1 MKTKM
6 HNGSRL
12 LSLLLAVVLV
22 FTLTVPALAAE
33 KPQDMNLRIAVM
45 SDLHYLSPDMIADTE
60 DFEHAFNS
68 DRKLLKESSSVLHE
82 MLERVRADKPDI
94 LLVSGDLTKDGEQ
107 ECHAALAKQLQQL
120 QQDVPG
126 LKIYVING
134 NHDIRNYNAKN
145 FNTADGKAVPA
156 TRTHPEDFK
165 RIYDFV
171 YSDPTVIATF
181 TPAAGNEA
189 GSLSYVARPVEGL
202 TVIAMDTCRYS
213 SDNTSNGDD
222 EHETSGAI
230 SADLEKWVIEQTAA
244 AKARGDLVIGL
255 EHHGLVPHFDV
266 EPTIL
271 PMYLVNGYE
280 RIAQEY
286 ADAGMSAVFTGHM
299 HAVDIAAMTTKAGNT
314 FYDIETGSALTYPCP
329 IRFVDLRRSTV
340 GGETNTYMSV
350 STKTHIGP
358 INYTDPAT
366 GVAYVIDDLTEYARE
381 FGFST
386 AMLKTVAGDFV
397 KSFFGKY
404 LPNDT
409 WPVTKIIEN
418 IDKIIEDVASIPVAE
433 GNNLLDFAN
442 WIYRCNL
449 AGEDDGNYPAWV
461 QSGIDQLKSGALLDQ
476 VLDIV
481 AKDAFGRG
489 SVLFTKFQGLFTK
502 YLKSQLND
510 LLVKIVV
517 SMSVDN
523 NCPDDN
529 DKTILLEGSNAQV
542 RLLPVTGSSAATT
555 QAYVQGDTAT
565 VFLTSR
571 QLRAATGA
579 QSGVAVTVDATDPA
593 VGTVVLA
600 GRSIANAC
608 DAGAAALQV
617 KFRSGTVTLDARA
630 LAALDLHKDVA
641 VSLASGA
648 SLNAAQQRALGSQA
662 AAATLANASV
672 LVDGAA
678 ASCPAGSV
686 RAAVAV
692 NAANDLTAWS
702 LADDGSISA
711 VGGVYDAGQQ
721 TYAFDVVNGVTAIAR
736 FPFTDVV
743 AGTWYY
749 GAAAYAYNNG
759 LFAGMTPTTFAPNA
773 TMTRAML
780 VSVLW
785 RLAGAPAPKAPNTF
799 VDVPDGAWYTDAV
812 TWAAENG
819 VVSGIGG
826 SRFDPSGFVTREQTA
841 EILYNY
847 AHSKGYDVSAR
858 ADLTAF
864 PDAASVSGWAE
875 EALSWANAAGLI
887 NGTVRDGQTILDP
900 QGRRKKSR
908 TQPATAIIGSGRTY
922 KGFLIKSA
930 APAWAVSAQTTR
942 RQYRS

>member
-22 FTLTVPALAAE
+22 FTLTVPVLAAE

-68 DRKLLKESSSVLHE
+68 DRKLLKESSSVLRE

-156 TRTHPEDFK
+156 TRTEPEDFK

-171 YSDPTVIATF
+171 YSDPTVLATF
-181 TPAAGNEA
+181 TPAEGNKAG
-189 GSLSYVARPVEGL
+189 GLSYVARPVEGL

-266 EPTIL
+266 QPTIL

-286 ADAGMSAVFTGHM
+286 ADAGMSVVFTGHM

-329 IRFVDLRRSTV
+329 VRFVDLRRSTV

-358 INYTDPAT
+358 IHYTDPAT

-381 FGFST
+381 FGFT
-386 AMLKTVAGDFV
+386 TDMLKTVAGDFV

-409 WPVTKIIEN
+409 WPVTKIIAN
-418 IDKIIEDVASIPVAE
+418 IDQIIDDVAAVPIAE

-662 AAATLANASV
+662 ATATLANASV

-692 NAANDLTAWS
+692 NAADDLTAWS

-711 VGGVYDAGQQ
+711 VGGAYDAGQQ

-900 QGRRKKSR
+900 QGSASR
-908 TQPATAIIGSGRTY
+908 
-922 KGFLIKSA
+922 
-930 APAWAVSAQTTR
+930 AQVAMILMN
-942 RQYRS
+942 YVEHVVNA

>member
-94 LLVSGDLTKDGEQ
+94 LLASGDLTKDGEQ

-145 FNTADGKAVPA
+145 FNTPDGKAVPA

-255 EHHGLVPHFDV
+255 KHHGLVPHFDV

-461 QSGIDQLKSGALLDQ
+461 QSGMDQLRSGALLDQ

-481 AKDAFGRG
+481 AKDAFGRS

-502 YLKSQLND
+502 YLKGQLND

-692 NAANDLTAWS
+692 NAADDLTAWS

-711 VGGVYDAGQQ
+711 VGGAYDAGQQ

-875 EALSWANAAGLI
+875 KALSWANAAGLI

-900 QGRRKKSR
+900 QGSASR
-908 TQPATAIIGSGRTY
+908 
-922 KGFLIKSA
+922 
-930 APAWAVSAQTTR
+930 AQVAMILMN
-942 RQYRS
+942 YVEHVVNA

>member
-22 FTLTVPALAAE
+22 FTLTVPALAAD

-68 DRKLLKESSSVLHE
+68 DRKLLKESSSILRE

-202 TVIAMDTCRYS
+202 TIVAMDTCRYS
-213 SDNTSNGDD
+213 KENTSNGTD

-266 EPTIL
+266 QPTIL

-286 ADAGMSAVFTGHM
+286 ADAGMSVVFTGHM

-329 IRFVDLRRSTV
+329 VRFVDLRRSTV

-381 FGFST
+381 FGFTT

-409 WPVTKIIEN
+409 WPVTKIVAN
-418 IDKIIEDVASIPVAE
+418 IDQIIDDVAAIPIAE

-692 NAANDLTAWS
+692 NAADDLTAWS

-711 VGGVYDAGQQ
+711 VGGAYDAGQQ

-785 RLAGAPAPKAPNTF
+785 RLAGEPAPKVPNTF

-864 PDAASVSGWAE
+864 PDAGSVSGWAE

-900 QGRRKKSR
+900 QGSASR
-908 TQPATAIIGSGRTY
+908 
-922 KGFLIKSA
+922 
-930 APAWAVSAQTTR
+930 AQVAMILMN
-942 RQYRS
+942 YVEHVVNA

>member
-156 TRTHPEDFK
+156 TRTEPEDFK
-165 RIYDFV
+165 QIYDFV

-181 TPAAGNEA
+181 TPAEGNKAG
-189 GSLSYVARPVEGL
+189 GLSYVARPVEGL
-202 TVIAMDTCRYS
+202 TIIAMDTCRYS

-244 AKARGDLVIGL
+244 AKARGDLVVGL

-266 EPTIL
+266 QPTIL

-286 ADAGMSAVFTGHM
+286 ADAGMSVVFTGHM

-329 IRFVDLRRSTV
+329 VRFVDLRRSTV

-358 INYTDPAT
+358 IHYTDPAT

-381 FGFST
+381 FGFT
-386 AMLKTVAGDFV
+386 TDMLKTVAGDFV

-409 WPVTKIIEN
+409 WPVTKIIAN
-418 IDKIIEDVASIPVAE
+418 IDQIIDDVAAVPIAE

-529 DKTILLEGSNAQV
+529 DKTILLDGSNAQV

-686 RAAVAV
+686 RAAVSV
-692 NAANDLTAWS
+692 NAADDLTAWS

-711 VGGVYDAGQQ
+711 VGGAYDAGQQ

-864 PDAASVSGWAE
+864 PDAGSVSGWAE

-900 QGRRKKSR
+900 QGSASR
-908 TQPATAIIGSGRTY
+908 
-922 KGFLIKSA
+922 
-930 APAWAVSAQTTR
+930 AQVAMILMN
-942 RQYRS
+942 YVEHVVNA

>member
-202 TVIAMDTCRYS
+202 TIIAMDTCRYS

-366 GVAYVIDDLTEYARE
+366 GVAYVIDDLTEYARK

-386 AMLKTVAGDFV
+386 AMLKTVAGDFI

-409 WPVTKIIEN
+409 WPVTKIIAN
-418 IDKIIEDVASIPVAE
+418 IDQIIDDVAAVPIAE

-461 QSGIDQLKSGALLDQ
+461 QSGVDQLKSGALLDQ

-692 NAANDLTAWS
+692 NAADDLTAWS

-711 VGGVYDAGQQ
+711 VGGAYDAGQQ

-785 RLAGAPAPKAPNTF
+785 RLAGEPAPKAPNTF

-864 PDAASVSGWAE
+864 PDAGSVSGWAE

-900 QGRRKKSR
+900 QGSASR
-908 TQPATAIIGSGRTY
+908 
-922 KGFLIKSA
+922 
-930 APAWAVSAQTTR
+930 AQVAMILMN
-942 RQYRS
+942 YVEHVVNA

>member
-145 FNTADGKAVPA
+145 FNTPDGKAVPA
-156 TRTHPEDFK
+156 TRTEPEDFK
-165 RIYDFV
+165 QIYDFV

-181 TPAAGNEA
+181 TPAEGNKAG
-189 GSLSYVARPVEGL
+189 GLSYVARPVEGL

-266 EPTIL
+266 QPTIL

-286 ADAGMSAVFTGHM
+286 ADAGMSVVFTGHM
-299 HAVDIAAMTTKAGNT
+299 HAVDIAAMTTAAGNT

-329 IRFVDLRRSTV
+329 VRFVDLRRSTV

-358 INYTDPAT
+358 IHYTDPAT

-381 FGFST
+381 FGFT
-386 AMLKTVAGDFV
+386 TDMLKTVAGDFV

-409 WPVTKIIEN
+409 WPVTKIVAN
-418 IDKIIEDVASIPVAE
+418 IDQIIDDVAAIPIAE

-608 DAGAAALQV
+608 DASAAALQV

-641 VSLASGA
+641 VSLAGGA

-662 AAATLANASV
+662 ATATLANASV

-692 NAANDLTAWS
+692 NAADDLTAWS

-711 VGGVYDAGQQ
+711 VGGAYDAGQQ

-799 VDVPDGAWYTDAV
+799 VDVPDGAWSTDAV
-812 TWAAENG
+812 PWAAENG

-864 PDAASVSGWAE
+864 PDAGSVSGWAE

-900 QGRRKKSR
+900 QGSASR
-908 TQPATAIIGSGRTY
+908 
-922 KGFLIKSA
+922 
-930 APAWAVSAQTTR
+930 AQVAMILMN
-942 RQYRS
+942 YVEHVVNA

>member
-120 QQDVPG
+120 QQDIPG

-145 FNTADGKAVPA
+145 FNTPDGKAVPA

-202 TVIAMDTCRYS
+202 TIVAMDTCRYS
-213 SDNTSNGDD
+213 KENTSNGTD

-266 EPTIL
+266 QPTIL

-409 WPVTKIIEN
+409 WPVTKIIAN
-418 IDKIIEDVASIPVAE
+418 IDQIIDDVAAVPIAE

-461 QSGIDQLKSGALLDQ
+461 QSGMDQLRSGALLDQ

-481 AKDAFGRG
+481 AKDAFGRS

-542 RLLPVTGSSAATT
+542 RLLPVTGSNAATT

-641 VSLASGA
+641 VSLASGT

-692 NAANDLTAWS
+692 NAADDLTAWS

-711 VGGVYDAGQQ
+711 VSGAYDAGQQ

-875 EALSWANAAGLI
+875 EALSWANAAGLV

-900 QGRRKKSR
+900 QGSASR
-908 TQPATAIIGSGRTY
+908 
-922 KGFLIKSA
+922 
-930 APAWAVSAQTTR
+930 AQVAMILMN
-942 RQYRS
+942 YVEHVVNA

>member
-68 DRKLLKESSSVLHE
+68 DRKLLKESSSVLRE

-156 TRTHPEDFK
+156 TRTEPEDFK

-171 YSDPTVIATF
+171 YSDPTVLATF
-181 TPAAGNEA
+181 TPAEGNKAG
-189 GSLSYVARPVEGL
+189 GLSYVARPVEGL

-244 AKARGDLVIGL
+244 AKARGDLVVGL

-266 EPTIL
+266 QPTIL

-286 ADAGMSAVFTGHM
+286 ADAGMSVVFTGHM
-299 HAVDIAAMTTKAGNT
+299 HAVDIAAMTTAAGNT

-329 IRFVDLRRSTV
+329 VRFVDLRRSTV

-381 FGFST
+381 FGFTT
-386 AMLKTVAGDFV
+386 AMLKTVAGDFI

-409 WPVTKIIEN
+409 WPVTKIVAN
-418 IDKIIEDVASIPVAE
+418 IDQIIDDVAAIPIAE

-662 AAATLANASV
+662 ATATLANASV

-692 NAANDLTAWS
+692 NAADDLTAWS

-711 VGGVYDAGQQ
+711 VGGAYDAGQQ

-785 RLAGAPAPKAPNTF
+785 RLAGEPAPKAPNTF

-864 PDAASVSGWAE
+864 PDAGSVSGWAE
-875 EALSWANAAGLI
+875 KALSWANAAGLI

-900 QGRRKKSR
+900 QGSASR
-908 TQPATAIIGSGRTY
+908 
-922 KGFLIKSA
+922 
-930 APAWAVSAQTTR
+930 AQVAMILMN
-942 RQYRS
+942 YVEHVVNA

>member
-68 DRKLLKESSSVLHE
+68 DRKLLKESSSVLRE

-156 TRTHPEDFK
+156 TRTEPEDFK

-171 YSDPTVIATF
+171 YSDPTVLATF
-181 TPAAGNEA
+181 TPAEGNKAG
-189 GSLSYVARPVEGL
+189 GLSYVARPVEGL

-266 EPTIL
+266 QPTIL

-286 ADAGMSAVFTGHM
+286 ADAGMSVVFTGHM

-329 IRFVDLRRSTV
+329 VRFVDLRRSTV

-358 INYTDPAT
+358 IHYTDPAT

-381 FGFST
+381 FGFTT

-409 WPVTKIIEN
+409 WPVTKIVAN
-418 IDKIIEDVASIPVAE
+418 IDQIIDDVAAVPIAE

-692 NAANDLTAWS
+692 NAADDLTAWS

-711 VGGVYDAGQQ
+711 VGGAYDAGQQ

-826 SRFDPSGFVTREQTA
+826 SRFDPSGYVTREQTA

-864 PDAASVSGWAE
+864 PDAGSVSGWAE

-900 QGRRKKSR
+900 QGSASR
-908 TQPATAIIGSGRTY
+908 
-922 KGFLIKSA
+922 
-930 APAWAVSAQTTR
+930 AQVAMILMN
-942 RQYRS
+942 YVEHVVNA

>member
-33 KPQDMNLRIAVM
+33 KSQDMNLRIAVM

-156 TRTHPEDFK
+156 TRTEPEDFK

-171 YSDPTVIATF
+171 YSDPTVLATF
-181 TPAAGNEA
+181 TPAEGNKAG
-189 GSLSYVARPVEGL
+189 GLSYVARPVEGL

-266 EPTIL
+266 QPTIL

-286 ADAGMSAVFTGHM
+286 ADAGMSVVFTGHM

-329 IRFVDLRRSTV
+329 VRFVDLRRSTV

-358 INYTDPAT
+358 IHYTDPAT

-381 FGFST
+381 FGFTT
-386 AMLKTVAGDFV
+386 AMLKTVAGDFI

-409 WPVTKIIEN
+409 WPVTKIVAN
-418 IDKIIEDVASIPVAE
+418 IDQIIDDVAAIPIAE

-692 NAANDLTAWS
+692 NAADDLTAWS

-711 VGGVYDAGQQ
+711 VSGVYDAGQQ

-847 AHSKGYDVSAR
+847 AHNKGYDVSAR

-900 QGRRKKSR
+900 QGSASR
-908 TQPATAIIGSGRTY
+908 
-922 KGFLIKSA
+922 
-930 APAWAVSAQTTR
+930 AQVAMILMN
-942 RQYRS
+942 YVEHVVNA

>member
-145 FNTADGKAVPA
+145 FNTPDGKAVPA

-202 TVIAMDTCRYS
+202 TIIAMDTCRYS
-213 SDNTSNGDD
+213 KENTSNGTD

-299 HAVDIAAMTTKAGNT
+299 HAIDIAAMTTKAGNT

-358 INYTDPAT
+358 IHYTDPAT

-381 FGFST
+381 FGFTT
-386 AMLKTVAGDFV
+386 AMLKTVAGDFI

-409 WPVTKIIEN
+409 WPVTKIIAN
-418 IDKIIEDVASIPVAE
+418 IDQIIDDVAAVPIAE

-692 NAANDLTAWS
+692 NAADDLTAWS

-711 VGGVYDAGQQ
+711 VGGAYDAGQQ

-900 QGRRKKSR
+900 QGSASR
-908 TQPATAIIGSGRTY
+908 
-922 KGFLIKSA
+922 
-930 APAWAVSAQTTR
+930 AQVAMILMN
-942 RQYRS
+942 YVEHVVNA

>member
-22 FTLTVPALAAE
+22 FTLTVPALAAD

-45 SDLHYLSPDMIADTE
+45 SDLHYFSPDMIADTA
-60 DFEHAFNS
+60 DFEHALNS
-68 DRKLLKESSSVLHE
+68 DRKLLKESSAILHE
-82 MLERVRADKPDI
+82 KFEQVRADKPDI

-120 QQDVPG
+120 QQDIPG

-145 FNTADGKAVPA
+145 FNTPDGKAVPA

-202 TVIAMDTCRYS
+202 TIIAMDTCRYS
-213 SDNTSNGDD
+213 KENTSNGTD

-358 INYTDPAT
+358 IHYTDPAT

-381 FGFST
+381 FGFTT
-386 AMLKTVAGDFV
+386 AMLKTVAGDFI

-409 WPVTKIIEN
+409 WPVTKIIAN
-418 IDKIIEDVASIPVAE
+418 IDQIIDDVAAVPIAE

-692 NAANDLTAWS
+692 NAADDLTAWS

-711 VGGVYDAGQQ
+711 VGGAYDAGQQ

-900 QGRRKKSR
+900 QGSASR
-908 TQPATAIIGSGRTY
+908 
-922 KGFLIKSA
+922 
-930 APAWAVSAQTTR
+930 AQVAMILMN
-942 RQYRS
+942 YVEHVVNA

>member
-120 QQDVPG
+120 QQDIPG

-156 TRTHPEDFK
+156 TRTEPEDFK
-165 RIYDFV
+165 QIYDFV

-181 TPAAGNEA
+181 TPAEGNKAG
-189 GSLSYVARPVEGL
+189 GLSYVARPVEGL
-202 TVIAMDTCRYS
+202 TIIAMDTCRYS

-266 EPTIL
+266 QPTIL

-286 ADAGMSAVFTGHM
+286 ADAGMSVVFTGHM

-329 IRFVDLRRSTV
+329 VRFVDLRRSTV

-358 INYTDPAT
+358 IHYTDPAT

-381 FGFST
+381 FGFT
-386 AMLKTVAGDFV
+386 TDMLKTVAGDFV

-409 WPVTKIIEN
+409 WPVTKIIAN
-418 IDKIIEDVASIPVAE
+418 IDQIIDDVAAVPIAE

-600 GRSIANAC
+600 SRSIANAC

-641 VSLASGA
+641 VSLAGGA

-662 AAATLANASV
+662 AAATLARASV
-672 LVDGAA
+672 TVDGAA

-692 NAANDLTAWS
+692 NAADDLTAWS

-711 VGGVYDAGQQ
+711 VGGAYDAGQQ

-864 PDAASVSGWAE
+864 PDAGSVSGWAE
-875 EALSWANAAGLI
+875 KALSWANAAGLI

-900 QGRRKKSR
+900 QGSASR
-908 TQPATAIIGSGRTY
+908 
-922 KGFLIKSA
+922 
-930 APAWAVSAQTTR
+930 AQVAMILMN
-942 RQYRS
+942 YVEHVVNA

>member
-68 DRKLLKESSSVLHE
+68 DRKLLKESSSVLRE

-156 TRTHPEDFK
+156 TRTEPEDFK

-171 YSDPTVIATF
+171 YSDPTVLATF
-181 TPAAGNEA
+181 TPAEGNKAG
-189 GSLSYVARPVEGL
+189 GLSYVARPVEGL

-266 EPTIL
+266 QPTIL

-286 ADAGMSAVFTGHM
+286 ADAGMSVVFTGHM

-329 IRFVDLRRSTV
+329 VRFVDLRRSTV

-358 INYTDPAT
+358 IHYTDPAT

-381 FGFST
+381 FGFTT

-409 WPVTKIIEN
+409 WPVTKIVAN
-418 IDKIIEDVASIPVAE
+418 IDQIIDDVAAVPIAE

-461 QSGIDQLKSGALLDQ
+461 QSGVDQLKSGALLDQ

-678 ASCPAGSV
+678 ASYPAGSV

-692 NAANDLTAWS
+692 NAADDLTAWS

-711 VGGVYDAGQQ
+711 VGGAYDAGQQ

-785 RLAGAPAPKAPNTF
+785 RLAGEPAPKAPNTF

-864 PDAASVSGWAE
+864 PDAGSVSGWAE

-900 QGRRKKSR
+900 QGSASR
-908 TQPATAIIGSGRTY
+908 
-922 KGFLIKSA
+922 
-930 APAWAVSAQTTR
+930 AQVAMILMN
-942 RQYRS
+942 YVEHVVNA

>member
-68 DRKLLKESSSVLHE
+68 DRKLLKESSSVLRE

-156 TRTHPEDFK
+156 TRTEPEDFK
-165 RIYDFV
+165 QIYDFV

-181 TPAAGNEA
+181 TPAEGNKAG
-189 GSLSYVARPVEGL
+189 GLSYVARPVEGL

-266 EPTIL
+266 QPTIL

-286 ADAGMSAVFTGHM
+286 ADAGMSVVFTGHM

-329 IRFVDLRRSTV
+329 VRFVDLRRSTV

-358 INYTDPAT
+358 IHYTDPAT

-381 FGFST
+381 FGFT
-386 AMLKTVAGDFV
+386 TDMLKTVAGDFV

-409 WPVTKIIEN
+409 WPVTKIIAN
-418 IDKIIEDVASIPVAE
+418 IDQIIDDVAAVPIAE

-662 AAATLANASV
+662 AAATLVNASV

-692 NAANDLTAWS
+692 NAADDLTAWS

-711 VGGVYDAGQQ
+711 VGGAYDAGQQ

-785 RLAGAPAPKAPNTF
+785 RLAGEPAPKAPNTF

-864 PDAASVSGWAE
+864 PDAGSVSGWAE
-875 EALSWANAAGLI
+875 KALSWANAAGLI

-900 QGRRKKSR
+900 QGSASR
-908 TQPATAIIGSGRTY
+908 
-922 KGFLIKSA
+922 
-930 APAWAVSAQTTR
+930 AQVAMILMN
-942 RQYRS
+942 YVEHVVNA

>member
-156 TRTHPEDFK
+156 TRTEPEDFK
-165 RIYDFV
+165 QIYDFV

-181 TPAAGNEA
+181 TPAEGNKAG
-189 GSLSYVARPVEGL
+189 GLSYVARPVEGL
-202 TVIAMDTCRYS
+202 TIIAMDTCRYS

-266 EPTIL
+266 QPTIL

-286 ADAGMSAVFTGHM
+286 ADAGMSVVFTGHM

-329 IRFVDLRRSTV
+329 VRFVDLRRSTV

-358 INYTDPAT
+358 IHYTDPAT

-381 FGFST
+381 FGFTT

-409 WPVTKIIEN
+409 WPVTKIVAN
-418 IDKIIEDVASIPVAE
+418 IDQIIDDVAAVPIAE

-555 QAYVQGDTAT
+555 QAYVKGDTAT

-662 AAATLANASV
+662 ATATLASASV
-672 LVDGAA
+672 TVDGAA
-678 ASCPAGSV
+678 ASYPAGSV
-686 RAAVAV
+686 RATVAV
-692 NAANDLTAWS
+692 NAADDLTAWS

-711 VGGVYDAGQQ
+711 VGGAYDAGQQ

-785 RLAGAPAPKAPNTF
+785 RLAGEPAPKVPNTF

-864 PDAASVSGWAE
+864 PDAGSVSGWAE

-900 QGRRKKSR
+900 QGSASR
-908 TQPATAIIGSGRTY
+908 
-922 KGFLIKSA
+922 
-930 APAWAVSAQTTR
+930 AQVAMILMN
-942 RQYRS
+942 YVEHVVNA

>member
-1 MKTKM
+1 MKTRM

-22 FTLTVPALAAE
+22 LTLTVPALAAD

-45 SDLHYLSPDMIADTE
+45 SDDHYLSPSMIRDTE
-60 DFEHAFNS
+60 DYKTALNS
-68 DRKLLKESSSVLHE
+68 DRKMFAESDAILRTLLDA
-82 MLERVRADKPDI
+82 VRQDKPDV
-94 LLVSGDLTKDGEQ
+94 LLLSGDLTKDGEQ
-107 ECHAALAKQLQQL
+107 ECHKALAKQLKQL
-120 QQDVPG
+120 QKEVPG
-126 LKIYVING
+126 MKVYVING
-134 NHDIRNYNAKN
+134 NHDIRNSDALN
-145 FNTADGKAVPA
+145 FNTPDGKAVPA
-156 TRTHPEDFK
+156 TRTHPKDFK
-165 RIYDFV
+165 QIYDFV
-171 YSDPTVIATF
+171 YSDPTVIATY
-181 TPAAGNEA
+181 TPPAGKEA
-189 GSLSYVARPVEGL
+189 GGLSYVARPADGFTLV
-202 TVIAMDTCRYS
+202 VIDTGRYS
-213 SDNTSNGDD
+213 SDNTSTGKD

-230 SADLEKWVIEQTAA
+230 SSDLEQWVIAQIQA
-244 AKARGDLVIGL
+244 AKARGDVVLGMQ
-255 EHHGLVPHFDV
+255 HHGLVAHFDV
-266 EPTIL
+266 QPTIL
-271 PMYLVNGYE
+271 PMYLVNNYD
-280 RIAQEY
+280 RLAQEY
-286 ADAGMSAVFTGHM
+286 ADAGMSVMFTGHM
-299 HAVDIAAMTTKAGNT
+299 HAVDIAAKTTDAGNT
-314 FYDIETGSALTYPCP
+314 IYDIETGSGLTYPSP
-329 IRFVDLRRSTV
+329 LRFVEVRRSADATV
-340 GGETNTYMSV
+340 V
-350 STKTHIGP
+350 STGTRTHFGP
-358 INYTDPAT
+358 ISYTDPLT
-366 GVAYVIDDLTEYARE
+366 GSAKTIDDLTEYGRAH
-381 FGFST
+381 GFST
-386 AMLKTVAGDFV
+386 DMLKTVAGSFI
-397 KSFFGKY
+397 KSFFSKF
-404 LPNDT
+404 LPENT
-409 WPVTKIIEN
+409 WPVTKIVAN
-418 IDKIIEDVASIPVAE
+418 IDQIIDDVAVVPIAE
-433 GNNLLDFAN
+433 GKNLLDFAN
-442 WIYRCNL
+442 WIYQCNL

-461 QSGIDQLKSGALLDQ
+461 QSGVDQLRSGALLDQ

-523 NCPDDN
+523 NCPNDN
-529 DKTILLEGSNAQV
+529 DMTFLTENSGDAQV
-542 RLLPVTGSSAATT
+542 RLLPVSGSSAATT
-555 QAYVQGDTAT
+555 QAYVQGSTAT

-571 QLRAATGA
+571 QLRAATDA
-579 QSGVAVTVDATDPA
+579 QSGAAVTVNATDPA
-593 VGTVVLA
+593 ADTVILS
-600 GRSIANAC
+600 GRSIINARN
-608 DAGAAALQV
+608 AGVAALQV
-617 KFRSGTVTLDARA
+617 QFAAGTVTLDSDA

-641 VSLASGA
+641 VSLTGA
-648 SLNAAQQRALGSQA
+648 SLNAAQQRALGMQA
-662 AAATLANASV
+662 ATATLANASV

-692 NAANDLTAWS
+692 NAADDLTAWS

-711 VGGVYDAGQQ
+711 VGGAYDAGQQ

-785 RLAGAPAPKAPNTF
+785 RLAGEPAPKAPNTF

-864 PDAASVSGWAE
+864 PDAGSVSGWAE

-900 QGRRKKSR
+900 QGSASR
-908 TQPATAIIGSGRTY
+908 
-922 KGFLIKSA
+922 
-930 APAWAVSAQTTR
+930 AQVAMILMN
-942 RQYRS
+942 YVEHVVNA

>member
-22 FTLTVPALAAE
+22 FTLTVPVLAAE

-68 DRKLLKESSSVLHE
+68 DRKLLKESSSILRE

-156 TRTHPEDFK
+156 TRTEPEDFK
-165 RIYDFV
+165 QIYDFV

-181 TPAAGNEA
+181 TPAEGNKAG
-189 GSLSYVARPVEGL
+189 GLSYVARPVEGL

-266 EPTIL
+266 QPTIL

-286 ADAGMSAVFTGHM
+286 ADAGMSVVFTGHM
-299 HAVDIAAMTTKAGNT
+299 HAVDIAAMTTAAGNT

-358 INYTDPAT
+358 IHYTDPAT

-381 FGFST
+381 FGFT
-386 AMLKTVAGDFV
+386 TDMLKTVAGDFV

-409 WPVTKIIEN
+409 WPVTKIIAN
-418 IDKIIEDVASIPVAE
+418 IDQIIDDVAAVPIAE

-600 GRSIANAC
+600 GRSIANAR

-678 ASCPAGSV
+678 VSCPAGSV

-692 NAANDLTAWS
+692 NAADDLTAWS

-711 VGGVYDAGQQ
+711 VGGAYDAGQQ

-736 FPFTDVV
+736 FPFTDVA

-858 ADLTAF
+858 ADLTVF
-864 PDAASVSGWAE
+864 PDAGSVSGWAE

-900 QGRRKKSR
+900 QGSASR
-908 TQPATAIIGSGRTY
+908 
-922 KGFLIKSA
+922 
-930 APAWAVSAQTTR
+930 AQVAMILMN
-942 RQYRS
+942 YVEHVVNA

>member
-120 QQDVPG
+120 QQDIPG

-202 TVIAMDTCRYS
+202 TIVAMDTCRYS

-286 ADAGMSAVFTGHM
+286 ADAGMSVVFTGHM
-299 HAVDIAAMTTKAGNT
+299 HAVDIAAMTTAAGNT

-329 IRFVDLRRSTV
+329 VRFVDLRRSTV

-358 INYTDPAT
+358 IHYTDPAT

-381 FGFST
+381 FGFTT
-386 AMLKTVAGDFV
+386 AMLKTVAGDFI

-409 WPVTKIIEN
+409 WPVTKIIAN
-418 IDKIIEDVASIPVAE
+418 IDQIIDDVAAVPIAE

-542 RLLPVTGSSAATT
+542 RLLPVTGSNAATT

-692 NAANDLTAWS
+692 NAADDLTAWS

-711 VGGVYDAGQQ
+711 VSGAYDAGQQ

-864 PDAASVSGWAE
+864 PDAGSVSGWAE

-900 QGRRKKSR
+900 QGSASR
-908 TQPATAIIGSGRTY
+908 
-922 KGFLIKSA
+922 
-930 APAWAVSAQTTR
+930 AQVAMILMN
-942 RQYRS
+942 YVEHVVNA

>member
-145 FNTADGKAVPA
+145 FNTPDGKAVPA
-156 TRTHPEDFK
+156 TRTEPEDFK
-165 RIYDFV
+165 QIYDFV

-181 TPAAGNEA
+181 TPAEGNKAG
-189 GSLSYVARPVEGL
+189 GLSYVARPVEGL

-266 EPTIL
+266 QPTIL

-286 ADAGMSAVFTGHM
+286 ADAGMSVVFTGHM

-329 IRFVDLRRSTV
+329 VRFVDLRRSTV

-358 INYTDPAT
+358 IHYTDPAT

-381 FGFST
+381 FGFT
-386 AMLKTVAGDFV
+386 TDMLKTVAGDFI

-409 WPVTKIIEN
+409 WPVTKIIAN
-418 IDKIIEDVASIPVAE
+418 IDQIIDDVAAIPIAE

-600 GRSIANAC
+600 SRSIANAR

-711 VGGVYDAGQQ
+711 VGGAYDAGQQ

-749 GAAAYAYNNG
+749 GAAVYAYNNG

-864 PDAASVSGWAE
+864 PDAGSVSGWAE

-887 NGTVRDGQTILDP
+887 NGTVRDGQTLLDP
-900 QGRRKKSR
+900 QGSASR
-908 TQPATAIIGSGRTY
+908 
-922 KGFLIKSA
+922 
-930 APAWAVSAQTTR
+930 AQVAMILMN
-942 RQYRS
+942 YVEHVVNA

>member
-22 FTLTVPALAAE
+22 LTLTVPALAAE

-68 DRKLLKESSSVLHE
+68 DRKLLKESSSVLRE

-120 QQDVPG
+120 QQDIPG

-145 FNTADGKAVPA
+145 FNTPDGKAVPA

-202 TVIAMDTCRYS
+202 TIVAMDTCRYS
-213 SDNTSNGDD
+213 KENTSNGTD

-418 IDKIIEDVASIPVAE
+418 IDKIIDDVAAVPIAE

-461 QSGIDQLKSGALLDQ
+461 QSGMDQLCSGALLDQ

-481 AKDAFGRG
+481 AKDAFGRS

-502 YLKSQLND
+502 YLKGQLND

-662 AAATLANASV
+662 AAVTLANASV

-692 NAANDLTAWS
+692 NAADDLTAWS

-711 VGGVYDAGQQ
+711 VGGAYDAGQQ

-743 AGTWYY
+743 ADTWYY

-900 QGRRKKSR
+900 QGSASR
-908 TQPATAIIGSGRTY
+908 
-922 KGFLIKSA
+922 
-930 APAWAVSAQTTR
+930 AQVAMILMN
-942 RQYRS
+942 YVEHVVNA

>member
-22 FTLTVPALAAE
+22 LTLTVPALAAE

-145 FNTADGKAVPA
+145 FNTPDGKAVPA

-461 QSGIDQLKSGALLDQ
+461 QSGVDQLKSGALLDQ

-481 AKDAFGRG
+481 ARDTFGCG
-489 SVLFTKFQGLFTK
+489 SVLFTKFQGLFTR

-692 NAANDLTAWS
+692 NAADDLTAWS

-711 VGGVYDAGQQ
+711 VSGAYDAGQQ

-785 RLAGAPAPKAPNTF
+785 RLAGEPAPKAPNTF

-900 QGRRKKSR
+900 QGSASR
-908 TQPATAIIGSGRTY
+908 
-922 KGFLIKSA
+922 
-930 APAWAVSAQTTR
+930 AQVAMILMN
-942 RQYRS
+942 YVEHVVNA

>member
-145 FNTADGKAVPA
+145 FNTPDGKAVPA

-409 WPVTKIIEN
+409 WPVTKIVAN
-418 IDKIIEDVASIPVAE
+418 IDQIIDDVAAVPIAE

-489 SVLFTKFQGLFTK
+489 SVLLTKFQGLFTK

-662 AAATLANASV
+662 ATATLANASV

-692 NAANDLTAWS
+692 NAADDLTAWS

-711 VGGVYDAGQQ
+711 VGGAYDAGQQ

-900 QGRRKKSR
+900 QGSASR
-908 TQPATAIIGSGRTY
+908 
-922 KGFLIKSA
+922 
-930 APAWAVSAQTTR
+930 AQVAMILMN
-942 RQYRS
+942 YVEHVVNA

>member
-68 DRKLLKESSSVLHE
+68 DRKLLKESSSVLRE

-145 FNTADGKAVPA
+145 FNTPDGKAVPA
-156 TRTHPEDFK
+156 TRTEPEDFK
-165 RIYDFV
+165 QIYDFV

-181 TPAAGNEA
+181 TPAEGNKAG
-189 GSLSYVARPVEGL
+189 GLSYVARPVEGL

-230 SADLEKWVIEQTAA
+230 SADLEKWVIERTAA

-266 EPTIL
+266 QPTIL

-286 ADAGMSAVFTGHM
+286 ADAGMSVVFTGHM
-299 HAVDIAAMTTKAGNT
+299 HAVDIAAMTTAAGNT

-329 IRFVDLRRSTV
+329 VRFVDLRRSTV

-358 INYTDPAT
+358 IHYTDPAT

-381 FGFST
+381 FGFTT

-409 WPVTKIIEN
+409 WPVTKIVAN
-418 IDKIIEDVASIPVAE
+418 IDQIIDDVAAIPIAE

-641 VSLASGA
+641 VSLANGA

-692 NAANDLTAWS
+692 NAADDLTAWS
-702 LADDGSISA
+702 LAADGSISA
-711 VGGVYDAGQQ
+711 VGGAYDAGQQ

-785 RLAGAPAPKAPNTF
+785 RLAGEPAPKAPNTF

-864 PDAASVSGWAE
+864 PDAGSVSGWAE

-900 QGRRKKSR
+900 QGSASR
-908 TQPATAIIGSGRTY
+908 
-922 KGFLIKSA
+922 
-930 APAWAVSAQTTR
+930 AQVAMILMN
-942 RQYRS
+942 YVEHVVNA

>member
-156 TRTHPEDFK
+156 TRTEPEDFK

-181 TPAAGNEA
+181 TPAEGNKAG
-189 GSLSYVARPVEGL
+189 GLSYVARPVEGL

-266 EPTIL
+266 QPTIL

-286 ADAGMSAVFTGHM
+286 ADAGMSVVFTGHM

-329 IRFVDLRRSTV
+329 VRFVDLRRSTV

-358 INYTDPAT
+358 IHYTDPAT

-381 FGFST
+381 FGFTT

-409 WPVTKIIEN
+409 WPVTKIIAN
-418 IDKIIEDVASIPVAE
+418 IDQIIDDVAAVPIAE

-692 NAANDLTAWS
+692 NAADDLTAWS

-711 VGGVYDAGQQ
+711 VSGVYDAGQQ

-847 AHSKGYDVSAR
+847 AHNKGYDVSAR

-900 QGRRKKSR
+900 QGSASR
-908 TQPATAIIGSGRTY
+908 
-922 KGFLIKSA
+922 
-930 APAWAVSAQTTR
+930 AQVAMILMN
-942 RQYRS
+942 YVEHVVNA

>member
-22 FTLTVPALAAE
+22 LTLTVPALAAE

-68 DRKLLKESSSVLHE
+68 DRKLLKESSSVLRE

-120 QQDVPG
+120 QQDIPG

-145 FNTADGKAVPA
+145 FNTPDGKAVPA

-202 TVIAMDTCRYS
+202 TIVAMDTCRYS
-213 SDNTSNGDD
+213 KENTSNGTD

-266 EPTIL
+266 QPTIL

-286 ADAGMSAVFTGHM
+286 ADAGMSVVFTGHM

-329 IRFVDLRRSTV
+329 VRFVDLRRSTV

-358 INYTDPAT
+358 IHYTDPAT
-366 GVAYVIDDLTEYARE
+366 GVAYVIDDLTEYARK
-381 FGFST
+381 FGFTT

-409 WPVTKIIEN
+409 WPVTKIVAN
-418 IDKIIEDVASIPVAE
+418 IDKIIDDVAAVPIAE

-481 AKDAFGRG
+481 AKDAFGRS

-502 YLKSQLND
+502 YLKGQLND

-692 NAANDLTAWS
+692 NAADDLTAWS

-711 VGGVYDAGQQ
+711 VGGAYDAGQQ

-900 QGRRKKSR
+900 QGSASR
-908 TQPATAIIGSGRTY
+908 
-922 KGFLIKSA
+922 
-930 APAWAVSAQTTR
+930 AQVAMILMN
-942 RQYRS
+942 YVEHVVNA

>member
-120 QQDVPG
+120 QQDIPG

-156 TRTHPEDFK
+156 TRTEPEDFK

-171 YSDPTVIATF
+171 YSDPTVLATF
-181 TPAAGNEA
+181 TPAEGNKAG
-189 GSLSYVARPVEGL
+189 GLSYVARPVEGL

-244 AKARGDLVIGL
+244 AKARGDLAIGL

-266 EPTIL
+266 QPTIL

-286 ADAGMSAVFTGHM
+286 ADAGMSVVFTGHM

-329 IRFVDLRRSTV
+329 VRFVDLRRSTV

-358 INYTDPAT
+358 IHYTDPAT

-381 FGFST
+381 FGFTT

-409 WPVTKIIEN
+409 WPVTKIVAN
-418 IDKIIEDVASIPVAE
+418 IDQIIDDVAAVPIAE

-692 NAANDLTAWS
+692 NAADDLTAWS

-711 VGGVYDAGQQ
+711 VGGAYDAGQQ

-785 RLAGAPAPKAPNTF
+785 RLAGEPAPKAPNTF

-864 PDAASVSGWAE
+864 PDAGSVSGWAE
-875 EALSWANAAGLI
+875 KALSWANAAGLI

-900 QGRRKKSR
+900 QGSASR
-908 TQPATAIIGSGRTY
+908 
-922 KGFLIKSA
+922 
-930 APAWAVSAQTTR
+930 AQVAMILMN
-942 RQYRS
+942 YVEHVVNA

>member
-156 TRTHPEDFK
+156 TRTEPEDFK

-171 YSDPTVIATF
+171 YSDPTVLATF
-181 TPAAGNEA
+181 TPAEGNKAG
-189 GSLSYVARPVEGL
+189 GLSYVARPVEGL
-202 TVIAMDTCRYS
+202 TVIAMDPCRYS

-266 EPTIL
+266 QPTIL

-286 ADAGMSAVFTGHM
+286 ADAGMSVVFTGHM

-329 IRFVDLRRSTV
+329 VRFVDLRRSTV

-358 INYTDPAT
+358 IHYTDPAT

-381 FGFST
+381 FGFTT

-409 WPVTKIIEN
+409 WPVTKIVAN
-418 IDKIIEDVASIPVAE
+418 IDQIIDDVAAVPIAE

-630 LAALDLHKDVA
+630 LAALDLHRDVA

-692 NAANDLTAWS
+692 NAADDLTAWS

-711 VGGVYDAGQQ
+711 VSGAYDAGQQ

-900 QGRRKKSR
+900 QGSASR
-908 TQPATAIIGSGRTY
+908 
-922 KGFLIKSA
+922 
-930 APAWAVSAQTTR
+930 AQVAMILMN
-942 RQYRS
+942 YVEHVVNA

>member
-120 QQDVPG
+120 QQDIPG

-145 FNTADGKAVPA
+145 FNTPDGKAVPA

-366 GVAYVIDDLTEYARE
+366 GVAYVIDDLTEYARK

-409 WPVTKIIEN
+409 WPVTKIIAN
-418 IDKIIEDVASIPVAE
+418 IDQIIDDVAAVPIAE

-641 VSLASGA
+641 VSLAGGA

-692 NAANDLTAWS
+692 NAADDLTAWS

-711 VGGVYDAGQQ
+711 VGGAYDAGQQ

-900 QGRRKKSR
+900 QGSASR
-908 TQPATAIIGSGRTY
+908 
-922 KGFLIKSA
+922 
-930 APAWAVSAQTTR
+930 AQVAMILMN
-942 RQYRS
+942 YVEHVVNA

>member
-156 TRTHPEDFK
+156 TRTEPEDFK

-171 YSDPTVIATF
+171 YSDPTVLATF
-181 TPAAGNEA
+181 TPAEGNKAG
-189 GSLSYVARPVEGL
+189 GLSYVARPVEGL

-266 EPTIL
+266 QPTIL

-286 ADAGMSAVFTGHM
+286 ADAGMSVVFTGHM

-329 IRFVDLRRSTV
+329 VRFVDLRRTTV

-358 INYTDPAT
+358 IHYTDPAT

-381 FGFST
+381 FGFTT

-409 WPVTKIIEN
+409 WPVTKIVAN
-418 IDKIIEDVASIPVAE
+418 IDQIIDDVAAVPIAE

-648 SLNAAQQRALGSQA
+648 SHNAAQQRALGSQA

-692 NAANDLTAWS
+692 NAADDLTAWS

-711 VGGVYDAGQQ
+711 VGGAYDAGQQ

-887 NGTVRDGQTILDP
+887 NGTVRDGQTILAP
-900 QGRRKKSR
+900 QGSASR
-908 TQPATAIIGSGRTY
+908 
-922 KGFLIKSA
+922 
-930 APAWAVSAQTTR
+930 AQVAMILMN
-942 RQYRS
+942 YVEHVVNA

>member
-120 QQDVPG
+120 QQDIPG

-145 FNTADGKAVPA
+145 FNTPDGKAVPA

-202 TVIAMDTCRYS
+202 TIIAMDTCRYS
-213 SDNTSNGDD
+213 KENTSNGTD

-230 SADLEKWVIEQTAA
+230 SADLEKWVIEQTTA

-255 EHHGLVPHFDV
+255 EHHGLVPHFDMQ
-266 EPTIL
+266 PTIL

-286 ADAGMSAVFTGHM
+286 ADAGMSVVFTGHM
-299 HAVDIAAMTTKAGNT
+299 HAVDIAAMTTAAGNT

-329 IRFVDLRRSTV
+329 VRFVDLRRSTV

-358 INYTDPAT
+358 VHYTDPAT

-381 FGFST
+381 FGFTT

-409 WPVTKIIEN
+409 WPVTKIIAN
-418 IDKIIEDVASIPVAE
+418 IDQIIDDVAAVPIAE

-662 AAATLANASV
+662 ATATLANASV

-692 NAANDLTAWS
+692 NAADDLTAWS

-711 VGGVYDAGQQ
+711 VGGAYDAGQQ

-864 PDAASVSGWAE
+864 PDAGSVSGWAE

-900 QGRRKKSR
+900 QGSASR
-908 TQPATAIIGSGRTY
+908 
-922 KGFLIKSA
+922 
-930 APAWAVSAQTTR
+930 AQVAMILMN
-942 RQYRS
+942 YVEHVVNA

>member
-22 FTLTVPALAAE
+22 LTLTVPALAAE

-68 DRKLLKESSSVLHE
+68 DRKLLKESSSVLRE

-120 QQDVPG
+120 QQDIPG

-145 FNTADGKAVPA
+145 FNTPDGKAVPA

-202 TVIAMDTCRYS
+202 TIVAMDTCRYS
-213 SDNTSNGDD
+213 KENTSNGTD

-299 HAVDIAAMTTKAGNT
+299 HAVDIAAMTTAAGNT

-329 IRFVDLRRSTV
+329 VRFVDLRRSTV

-358 INYTDPAT
+358 IHYTDPAT
-366 GVAYVIDDLTEYARE
+366 GVAHVIDDLTEYARE
-381 FGFST
+381 FGFT
-386 AMLKTVAGDFV
+386 TDMLKTVAGDFV

-409 WPVTKIIEN
+409 WPVTKIIAN
-418 IDKIIEDVASIPVAE
+418 IDQIIDDVAAVPIAE

-641 VSLASGA
+641 VSLAGGA

-662 AAATLANASV
+662 ATATLARASV
-672 LVDGAA
+672 TVDGAA

-692 NAANDLTAWS
+692 NAADDLTAWS

-711 VGGVYDAGQQ
+711 VGGAYDAGQQ

-799 VDVPDGAWYTDAV
+799 VDVPNGAWYTDAV

-847 AHSKGYDVSAR
+847 AHSKGYDVSAC

-864 PDAASVSGWAE
+864 PDAGSVSGWAE

-900 QGRRKKSR
+900 QGSASR
-908 TQPATAIIGSGRTY
+908 
-922 KGFLIKSA
+922 
-930 APAWAVSAQTTR
+930 AQVAMILMN
-942 RQYRS
+942 YVEHVVNA

>member
-156 TRTHPEDFK
+156 TRTEPEDFK

-171 YSDPTVIATF
+171 YSDPTVLATF
-181 TPAAGNEA
+181 TPAEGNKAG
-189 GSLSYVARPVEGL
+189 GLSYVARPVEGL

-266 EPTIL
+266 QPTIL

-286 ADAGMSAVFTGHM
+286 ADAGMSVVFTGHM

-329 IRFVDLRRSTV
+329 VRFVDLRRSTV

-358 INYTDPAT
+358 IHYTDPAT

-381 FGFST
+381 FGFTT

-409 WPVTKIIEN
+409 WPVTKIVAN
-418 IDKIIEDVASIPVAE
+418 IDQIIDDVAAVPIAE

-571 QLRAATGA
+571 QLRAATGV

-630 LAALDLHKDVA
+630 LAALDLHRDVA

-692 NAANDLTAWS
+692 NAADDLTAWS

-711 VGGVYDAGQQ
+711 VSGAYDAGQQ

-900 QGRRKKSR
+900 QGSASR
-908 TQPATAIIGSGRTY
+908 
-922 KGFLIKSA
+922 
-930 APAWAVSAQTTR
+930 AQVAMILMN
-942 RQYRS
+942 YVEHVVNA

>member
-22 FTLTVPALAAE
+22 LTLTVPALAAE

-120 QQDVPG
+120 QQDIPG

-145 FNTADGKAVPA
+145 FNTPDGKAVPA

-202 TVIAMDTCRYS
+202 TIVAMDTCRYS
-213 SDNTSNGDD
+213 KENTSNGTD

-358 INYTDPAT
+358 IHYTDPAT

-381 FGFST
+381 FGFTT
-386 AMLKTVAGDFV
+386 AMLKTVAGDFI

-409 WPVTKIIEN
+409 WPVTKIIAN
-418 IDKIIEDVASIPVAE
+418 IDQIIDDVAAVPIAE

-662 AAATLANASV
+662 ATATLANASV

-692 NAANDLTAWS
+692 NAADDLTAWS

-711 VGGVYDAGQQ
+711 VGGAYDAGQQ

-875 EALSWANAAGLI
+875 EALSWANAAGLF

-900 QGRRKKSR
+900 QGSASR
-908 TQPATAIIGSGRTY
+908 
-922 KGFLIKSA
+922 
-930 APAWAVSAQTTR
+930 AQVAMILMN
-942 RQYRS
+942 YVEHVVNA

>member
-1 MKTKM
+1 MKTRM

-22 FTLTVPALAAE
+22 FTLTVPALAAD

-45 SDLHYLSPDMIADTE
+45 SDLHYFSPDMIRDTA
-60 DFEHAFNS
+60 DFEHALNS
-68 DRKLLKESSSVLHE
+68 DRKLLKEGSAVLHE
-82 MLERVRADKPDI
+82 MFDRVRADKPDI

-120 QQDVPG
+120 QQDIPG

-145 FNTADGKAVPA
+145 FNTPDGKAVPA

-202 TVIAMDTCRYS
+202 TIVAMDTCRYS
-213 SDNTSNGDD
+213 KENTSNGTD

-286 ADAGMSAVFTGHM
+286 ADAGMSVVFTGHM

-386 AMLKTVAGDFV
+386 DMLKTVAGDFV

-418 IDKIIEDVASIPVAE
+418 IDKIIEDVAAIPVAE

-461 QSGIDQLKSGALLDQ
+461 QSGMDQLRSGALLDQ

-481 AKDAFGRG
+481 AKDAFGRS

-502 YLKSQLND
+502 YLKGQLND

-542 RLLPVTGSSAATT
+542 RLLPVTGSSATST
-555 QAYVQGDTAT
+555 QAYVQDGTST

-571 QLRAATGA
+571 QLRAATNA
-579 QSGVAVTVDATDPA
+579 QSGATVTVDATDPA
-593 VGTVVLA
+593 ASTVVLA
-600 GRSIANAC
+600 GHSIANARE
-608 DAGAAALQV
+608 AGVAALQV
-617 KFRSGTVTLDARA
+617 KFKSGTVALNASA
-630 LAALDLHKDVA
+630 LAALDLHKDVV
-641 VSLASGA
+641 VSLANGA
-648 SLNAAQQRALGSQA
+648 SLNAAQRRALGKQA
-662 AAATLANASV
+662 DSAVLATASV
-672 LVDGAA
+672 TVDGAA
-678 ASCPAGSV
+678 VKYPAGGV
-686 RAAVAV
+686 RATISASALE
-692 NAANDLTAWS
+692 NMTAWN

-711 VGGVYDAGQQ
+711 VGGAYNAGQQ
-721 TYAFDVVNGVTAIAR
+721 TYSFNVLNGVTALAS
-736 FPFTDVV
+736 FPFTDVP
-743 AGTWYY
+743 AGAWYY

-759 LFAGMTPTTFAPNA
+759 LFAGDSATTFAPDQ
-773 TMTRAML
+773 TMNRAML
-780 VSVLW
+780 VTVLW
-785 RLAGAPAPKAPNTF
+785 SLAGKPAPKGVNTF
-799 VDVPDGAWYTDAV
+799 SDVPNGEWYTNAV
-812 TWAAENG
+812 TWAAENSVVTG
-819 VVSGIGG
+819 VGNG
-826 SRFDPSGFVTREQTA
+826 RFDPNGAVTREQA
-841 EILYNY
+841 AVILYKY
-847 AHSKGYDVSAR
+847 AQSKGYDVSAR

-864 PDAASVSGWAE
+864 PDAGSVSDWAQD
-875 EALSWANAAGLI
+875 ALAWANATGLI
-887 NGTVRDGQTILDP
+887 QGTVYGSKTILDP
-900 QGRRKKSR
+900 QGSASR
-908 TQPATAIIGSGRTY
+908 AQVAAI
-922 KGFLIKSA
+922 L
-930 APAWAVSAQTTR
+930 
-942 RQYRS
+942 RSYVEHVVNA

>member
-45 SDLHYLSPDMIADTE
+45 SDLHYLSPDMIADTA
-60 DFEHAFNS
+60 DFEHALNS
-68 DRKLLKESSSVLHE
+68 DRKLLKESSSVLRE

-156 TRTHPEDFK
+156 TRTEPEDFK

-171 YSDPTVIATF
+171 YSDPTVLATF
-181 TPAAGNEA
+181 TPAEGNKAG
-189 GSLSYVARPVEGL
+189 GLSYVARPVEGL

-266 EPTIL
+266 QPTIL

-286 ADAGMSAVFTGHM
+286 ADAGMSVVFTGHM

-329 IRFVDLRRSTV
+329 VRFVDLRRSTV

-358 INYTDPAT
+358 IHYTDPAT

-381 FGFST
+381 FGFTT

-409 WPVTKIIEN
+409 WPVTKIVAN
-418 IDKIIEDVASIPVAE
+418 IDQIIDDVAAVPIAE

-542 RLLPVTGSSAATT
+542 RLLPVTGSNAATT

-662 AAATLANASV
+662 AAATLTNASV

-692 NAANDLTAWS
+692 NAADDLTAWS

-711 VGGVYDAGQQ
+711 VGGAYDAGQQ

-864 PDAASVSGWAE
+864 PDAGSVSGWAE

-900 QGRRKKSR
+900 QGSASR
-908 TQPATAIIGSGRTY
+908 
-922 KGFLIKSA
+922 
-930 APAWAVSAQTTR
+930 AQVAMILMN
-942 RQYRS
+942 YVEHVVNA